1 MIGLYEI
8 YFVNLT
14 DQNLLDLVISAAIV
28 SSEFL
33 TWKCTN
39 IFPLAAPLGPV
50 HWVQCTVNIALGTVD
65 TLLYPVSLYPVSSW
79 ATNYGSSALG
89 TVHSEHCT
97 GHTALGTMGR
107 KKANSLRNFSLPL
120 FKAISLVYDTM

>member
-8 YFVNLT
+8 FFVNLT

-39 IFPLAAPLGPV
+39 IFPFAAPLGTV
-50 HWVQCTVNIALGTVD
+50 HWVQCAVNIALGPVNIALGPVD
-65 TLLYPVSLYPVSSW
+65 TLLYPVSLYPVSNW

-89 TVHSEHCT
+89 S
-97 GHTALGTMGR
+97 GYSA
-107 KKANSLRNFSLPL
+107 
-120 FKAISLVYDTM
+120 